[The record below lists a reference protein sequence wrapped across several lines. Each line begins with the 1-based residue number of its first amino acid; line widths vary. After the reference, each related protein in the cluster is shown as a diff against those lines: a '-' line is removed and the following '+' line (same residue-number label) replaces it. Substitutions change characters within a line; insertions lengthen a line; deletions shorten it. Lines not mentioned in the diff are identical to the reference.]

1 MVALLCC
8 CPMNAQS
15 ELPWYNIDGV
25 YYRLVGNNEAVVT
38 YKGKYPQSYNNEYAG
53 HVVIPETV
61 TWEGKKYIVKYIEA
75 GAFAYCDKLT
85 GITIPSSIKSVGL
98 EAFAYCYNLTAVH
111 ITDLS
116 AWCDIDFLAYGNPL
130 NYANDLYLNG
140 QPIIDLVIPED
151 VTEIKADAFQCWDNL
166 RSVTI
171 HDNVTSIGRYSFQ
184 ICNNLSKVTIGK
196 GVRNIDEYAF
206 YECRA
211 LTDLVISESVRSIGE
226 YAFCNCRALT
236 DLVIPDSVTTIGAY
250 AFYECR
256 SLATLTLGSGVQTI
270 GDGAFV
276 GAELKSVHIKDLSAW
291 CNIDHADLLA
301 SHCLYLNGEL
311 LTDLVV
317 PEDVTEIKKYSFYD
331 CNSLKSLTIHDNV
344 KSIADKAF
352 YHCDSLK
359 SVTIG
364 DGVTIIGDNAFEGCY
379 AIDNLVIGNSVVSIG
394 NKAFY
399 YCNILTNLEIPNS
412 VETIGDHAFEG
423 LDVLEISIGN
433 SVKTIGYSAFYEC
446 DGITTIEIPN
456 SVLTIGDGA
465 FGCCDGL
472 ESVAIGNSVT
482 TIGDGAFAHCNSL
495 TTVNIPESVTY
506 IGSYAFK
513 GDYALNAVH
522 INNLSAWCNISFY
535 LGDYTWDN
543 YNLESNPLYYAHN
556 LYLNGELLTDLVVPE
571 DVTEIKCMAFAGCTP
586 LKSVTFHN
594 NFKKSGDFAFMDCP
608 NLTAVH
614 INDLTAWC
622 NIDFRHCGNPLNDSH
637 KLYLNGELITDLVI
651 PEDVTVIKD
660 HTFEWCNSIKSI
672 TLHDNIT
679 SIGFCSFQLLDSVTN
694 INIPESVTSLGV
706 KSFLG
711 CSGVTDLVIPN
722 AVKVINEGAFQ
733 DCIGLKHVTIG
744 TGVSKIDKDV
754 FYNCPALEF
763 VYLKSSTPP
772 ELSYLGFPDDVR
784 ANATLIVPKGSL
796 DAYRISYAWR
806 DFNDIIEEGT
816 RTSVCE
822 LRYRTIDGKAINF
835 NRNAFGDAKV
845 ATHTYENGY
854 GTIGFSA
861 EVTSIGENAF
871 YECTSLVDVEIPKSV
886 TFIGKYAFRY
896 CSALENVDIP
906 GSVSSI
912 GPAAF
917 EYCTGLK
924 SIDIPNSVTSIGEW
938 QFNGCSSLESV
949 TLPDNITMIDNHLFQ
964 NCTALTAV
972 DIPNNVTSI
981 EERAFN
987 GCTALKDINIP
998 GSVKTMGLDAF
1009 FGCTSLMA
1017 VHIDNLSAWCKIDH
1031 SSYSNPLNYANDFY
1045 LNGQL
1050 ITDLVIPDDVTEI
1063 KNDAFQCWDNLKSVT
1078 IHDNVISIGHHAFQL
1093 CDSLVDVKIGAG
1105 VTSIDVAAFKECPS
1119 LKTISLGASVP
1130 PTVVDSENFTWSNY
1144 ENAVLIVPEG
1154 SQNAYKNAGVWRN
1167 FKKIHGPYFKIN
1179 YIVDGEVYATDSIAY
1194 GDSIVLLSSPE
1205 KEGYTFSGWSEAPSI
1220 MPADDITIDG
1230 TFSAN
1235 YYRVTYVVDGEVY
1248 ATDSIACGDSIV
1260 LLSSPEKEGYTFS
1273 GWGEAPSIMPA
1284 DDITIDG
1291 TFIVNYYRVTYVV
1304 DGEVYATDS
1313 IAYGDSIVLLSS
1325 PEKEGYT
1332 FSGWGEAP
1340 SIMPAEDIVVS
1351 GAFVLTAIDG
1361 VLADAIVNVN
1371 GNSIS
1376 ISGVNGMNLKI
1387 YTLNGTLV
1395 ESVDSYDGEMII
1407 LEKGVYII
1415 YVGND
1420 RIKINL

>member
-38 YKGKYPQSYNNEYAG
+38 YKGKNPQSYSNEYAG

-61 TWEGKKYIVKYIEA
+61 TWEGKKYKVKYIEA
-75 GAFAYCDKLT
+75 GAFERCDKLT
-85 GITIPSSIKSVGL
+85 SITIPSSIKSVGL
-98 EAFAYCYNLTAVH
+98 EAFYMCENLTAVH

-116 AWCDIDFLAYGNPL
+116 AWCDIDFLSWGNPL

-151 VTEIKADAFQCWDNL
+151 VTEIKADAFQCWENL

-236 DLVIPDSVTTIGAY
+236 NLVIPDSVTTIGAH

-270 GDGAFV
+270 GAGAFA

-291 CNIDHADLLA
+291 CKIDHIDLLD

-317 PEDVTEIKKYSFYD
+317 PEDVTEIKKYSFY
-331 CNSLKSLTIHDNV
+331 
-344 KSIADKAF
+344 
-352 YHCDSLK
+352 HCDSLK

-364 DGVTIIGDNAFEGCY
+364 DGVTIIGDNAFGSCY
-379 AIDNLVIGNSVVSIG
+379 ALENLVIGNSVVSIG
-394 NKAFY
+394 NSAFSA
-399 YCNILTNLEIPNS
+399 CVKLTNLEIPNS
-412 VETIGDHAFEG
+412 VETIGDEAFNRCWAIEN
-423 LDVLEISIGN
+423 INIGN

-535 LGDYTWDN
+535 LAYTWDN

-679 SIGFCSFQLLDSVTN
+679 SIGVMSFQLLDSVTS
-694 INIPESVTSLGV
+694 INIPESVTTLGV

-722 AVKVINEGAFQ
+722 GVKVINEGTFQ

-835 NRNAFGDAKV
+835 NRNAFGNAKV

-924 SIDIPNSVTSIGEW
+924 SIYIPNSVTSIGEW

-964 NCTALTAV
+964 DCTVLTAV

-1063 KNDAFQCWDNLKSVT
+1063 KNAAFQCWDNLRSVT
-1078 IHDNVISIGHHAFQL
+1078 IHDNVISIGRHAFQL

-1119 LKTISLGASVP
+1119 LKTISLSASVP

-1235 YYRVTYVVDGEVY
+1235 YYRVTYIVDGEVY

-1273 GWGEAPSIMPA
+1273 GWSEAPSIMPA

-1313 IAYGDSIVLLSS
+1313 IAYGDSVVLLSS

-1371 GNSIS
+1371 GNSVS